1 MRRMT
6 VTAMALV
13 AILALVGCSS
23 SKKSSSTA
31 VAAGNSSA
39 TTSAAAPTTAKAASS
54 SGGGSSGGGSSGGT
68 FCSDA
73 LASQFKQGLAVNPTD
88 PNAMQ
93 DLVGRLKGLESHVP
107 SAIRADFT
115 TIVNAYAQ
123 LVTILQNDKAD
134 PTKLATD
141 LAPFQSQQA
150 SLQAAGQHI
159 QAYVTSNCK

>member
-39 TTSAAAPTTAKAASS
+39 TTGAATATTAKAAS
-54 SGGGSSGGGSSGGT
+54 SSGGGSSGGT

-73 LASQFKQGLAVNPTD
+73 LATQFKQGLAVNPTD

-107 SAIRADFT
+107 SPIRGDYT

-134 PTKLATD
+134 PAKLATD